1 MTSEIMEKC
10 PLAGGFLLTADL
22 VENCLYGLPARRQTG
37 YVSAPSGA
45 TSAPIPPVFF
55 CLEARVAMDSF
66 EINKILGA
74 FLFTC
79 LCLLSLNIAAEALF
93 HPAKPAKPGMEVV
106 VAEQP
111 AAGGPAAAT
120 PDEPIAK
127 LLASAD
133 LSKGEASSKKCA
145 ACHTFGKGE
154 PNRVGPNLY
163 GVVGRAKASVA
174 GFNYSAAMKAK
185 GGEWTIEELNTY
197 LINPKAMV
205 PGTTMSFAGLPRGS
219 ERADVIAY
227 LNSKSDSPAA
237 LPKAAEAPTGT
248 KTQ

>member
-1 MTSEIMEKC
+1 
-10 PLAGGFLLTADL
+10 
-22 VENCLYGLPARRQTG
+22 
-37 YVSAPSGA
+37 
-45 TSAPIPPVFF
+45 
-55 CLEARVAMDSF
+55 MDSF
-66 EINKILGA
+66 EINKIMGA
-74 FLFTC
+74 LLFTC

-93 HPAKPAKPGMEVV
+93 HPAKPAKPGFEVV
-106 VAEQP
+106 VEEKP
-111 AAGGPAAAT
+111 AAGAAAAT
-120 PDEPIAK
+120 PEPIEK

-133 LSKGEASSKKCA
+133 ISKGENSAKKCA

-185 GGEWTIEELNTY
+185 GGNWTFEELNTY
-197 LINPKAMV
+197 LTNPKAMV
-205 PGTTMSFAGLPRGS
+205 PGTTMSFAGVPKGS

-248 KTQ
+248 RTQ